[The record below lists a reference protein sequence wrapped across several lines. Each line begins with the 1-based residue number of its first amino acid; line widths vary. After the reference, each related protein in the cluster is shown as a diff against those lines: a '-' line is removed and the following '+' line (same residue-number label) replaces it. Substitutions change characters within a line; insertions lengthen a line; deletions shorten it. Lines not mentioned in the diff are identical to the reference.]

1 MTSNLVLKY
10 IESRSQI
17 IDKINIPQNEMTLL
31 YNKLITKDS
40 IDKFDLLFN
49 MKYVYDSSY
58 RTFQFLSGEDLGY
71 IRLMLN
77 YLIYNGV
84 VNINEIQFILNQIPS
99 LAQVESDYKES
110 DSDIDGS
117 IRKEKVITG
126 EDVFIDVI
134 ESLVM
139 IRLGL
144 LRGSYNKPTT
154 DVKEVKLVDSFVNI
168 EYGIDNRFIYK
179 NKGNVNSELL
189 RIDNDT
195 KIYDIIRYNGR
206 SSVLE
211 NYKVNGS
218 YISNYLIS
226 NYEDNLPKFLQP
238 TLSSLNS
245 NNTTY
250 TYIIEGITKTVLKE
264 NVLLFSSFYKILDE
278 IYLKTQNSST
288 KFKNIVKNY
297 NIFYKN
303 IKKRTIYYK

>member
-84 VNINEIQFILNQIPS
+84 VNISEIQFILNQIPS
-99 LAQVESDYKES
+99 LAQVESNYKEIT
-110 DSDIDGS
+110 IDGS

-211 NYKVNGS
+211 NDKVNGS